1 MFDPPSSIKALAIQV
16 LYVIHASYSFTS
28 LLLLSRPHLAFP
40 FRITRPPF
48 KPPRIG
54 THMVKPALEKLI
66 HHHASRLPCRSHE
79 DEVGGQSTPGGLCE
93 TLDVYQVISPLPS
106 AIDPLKVPTSSVC
119 DNIIFSHEKG
129 AMVIIPTSALTR
141 ATGSLSLSVLLRYR
155 LASCRFWQIVGRVTG
170 NIILVRLRE

>member
-1 MFDPPSSIKALAIQV
+1 MFDPPPSIKALATHA
-16 LYVIHASYSFTS
+16 LYVLRASYSFTS
-28 LLLLSRPHLAFP
+28 FLLSSSPHLAFP
-40 FRITRPPF
+40 FRTTQPPF

-93 TLDVYQVISPLPS
+93 TLDVYQVISPLS
-106 AIDPLKVPTSSVC
+106 FDIDLLKVHTSSDCNYIV
-119 DNIIFSHEKG
+119 FSHAKG
-129 AMVIIPTSALTR
+129 AMVVIPISALTN
-141 ATGSLSLSVLLRYR
+141 ATGSLSFSVLLRYR
-155 LASCRFWQIVGRVTG
+155 LASCHFWQIVGRVTG